1 MIISG
6 EIVIIKN
13 MSTLTITW
21 DQLMDMS
28 SPAAAIGT
36 TDALFEEIENILN
49 DGGEVHLKNSFGD
62 VSKRLLNMND
72 YREWKDS
79 LIPVVEAEEIEA
91 EEIEL
96 EAGEPIELDFE
107 DVETKDLDD
116 DEFEEVK
123 DKK

>member
-6 EIVIIKN
+6 EMIIFYI
-13 MSTLTITW
+13 MSILTITW

-49 DGGEVHLKNSFGD
+49 DGGEVHIQNSFGHVD
-62 VSKRLLNMND
+62 KRLLNMTQ
-72 YREWKDS
+72 YRDWRDS
-79 LIPVVEAEEIEA
+79 LTPAVEAEEI

-96 EAGEPIELDFE
+96 EAGEPIEIEFD